1 MRLFPF
7 RFGQFESLREEEDFL
22 LISWD
27 SCRYDA
33 YVKANTPMLDRFARA
48 RRGWAMGTYTL
59 PAHIA
64 MFQGFLPHVFG
75 DEPLYNRFCQQLW
88 RIGHRRVHV
97 KPLVTF
103 PRRTRNIA
111 AGFRSRGYFTAGVA
125 AMDWFR
131 DAEILRDGFKKFF
144 VTGSVARRQ
153 NQWLME
159 MLDKNARRRNFFAFV
174 NYGETHSPFHHEEMN
189 GGAAEVKELFS
200 RSRLW
205 NQRGL
210 LDPCWTFHEE
220 AFNLQVK
227 CAEFLDA
234 RTGELIDFLI
244 RRGKPATVVVC
255 GDHGECFGEAGLYGH
270 AFYHEKIMEVPIL
283 IFRVNGPPHPPPEA
297 SVHAPHHHEALA
309 SAHST

>member
-1 MRLFPF
+1 MRWFPF
-7 RFGQFESLREEEDFL
+7 GRGKLESLREQEDFL
-22 LISWD
+22 LITWD

-33 YVKANTPMLDRFARA
+33 YVKANKPNLDAFGPA

-59 PAHIA
+59 PSHIA

-88 RIGHRRVHV
+88 RIGHRRVSV

-103 PRRTRNIA
+103 PRRTGSIA
-111 AGFRSRGYFTAGVA
+111 GGFRSRGYFTLGSA

-131 DAEILRDGFKKFF
+131 DASVLRDGFKKFQ
-144 VTGSVARRQ
+144 VAGRAARRQ
-153 NQWLME
+153 NQWIMDLI
-159 MLDKNARRRNFFAFV
+159 DRHARRRNFFAFV
-174 NYGETHSPFHHEEMN
+174 NYGETHSPFRHEGMPDGPPAVQEM
-189 GGAAEVKELFS
+189 FD

-205 NQRGL
+205 NQRGQ
-210 LDPCWTFHEE
+210 LDPSWTFQEE

-234 RTGELIDFLI
+234 RTGELIEFL
-244 RRGKPATVVVC
+244 RARGRPATVVIC

-283 IFRVNGPPHPPPEA
+283 IFRLNGPPHPQPEA
-297 SVHAPHHHEALA
+297 SVHAVEC
-309 SAHST
+309 